1 MIHRCLVETARG
13 PNVFLA
19 SMVES
24 MLANFDKYWS
34 EYNLYLSCAAI
45 LDPRFKIKMVEYC
58 LDKLFGGD
66 EAAMRVENVLSTLKS
81 LYNEY
86 KSQSFASPVV
96 APPPSSGF
104 DLHEFFDD
112 YHSYTLRN
120 TRVQTGKSQLDLYLD
135 EPPLDMN
142 IELDVLEFWHQNV
155 VRYPDL
161 SLMARDLLTIPVSS
175 VASESSFSLGGKI
188 LSPNRSSL
196 KSKTVQALISI
207 QDWHHDVYK
216 TPFNIERNCRSCD
229 EAFENEGEDENDE
242 EVDTSLY

>member
-1 MIHRCLVETARG
+1 MLKIITRSSYRSKEFYETGQKNFHLDVKRRLNLDMNARWNSTYKMLDNVLYYKDVFVHLGTMSSHFAHYVPSTYDWNKLLAIHKFLKLFYDETCMFSTVNTPTSNLYLRGAWMIHRCLVETARG
-13 PNVFLA
+13 PHVFLA

-24 MLANFDKYWS
+24 MLEKFDKYWL

-86 KSQSFASPVV
+86 KSQSSASPIV

-112 YHSYTLRN
+112 YHSYTPRN
-120 TRVQTGKSQLDLYLD
+120 TRVQIGKS
-135 EPPLDMN
+135 
-142 IELDVLEFWHQNV
+142 
-155 VRYPDL
+155 
-161 SLMARDLLTIPVSS
+161 
-175 VASESSFSLGGKI
+175 
-188 LSPNRSSL
+188 
-196 KSKTVQALISI
+196 
-207 QDWHHDVYK
+207 
-216 TPFNIERNCRSCD
+216 
-229 EAFENEGEDENDE
+229 
-242 EVDTSLY
+242 